1 MIKINISTLE
11 YILKITPSEQN
22 IMLVGRHG
30 IGKSKI
36 LESYFTRQGLKVVT
50 LFLGQM
56 SDPGD
61 LIGLPEKDSEHGQ
74 TNFLLPYWFP
84 KDDKPIVLF
93 LDELNRARPEVLQT
107 IMDLALNRK
116 LAGKS
121 LPEGSRI
128 ISAVNDGEQYTLTE
142 LDPALV
148 SRFNVYE
155 FVPSEAEWLSWAE
168 KNGIDQR
175 IIDFISENK
184 TLLDGTEFDK
194 SIMGLERTP
203 DRRSWERLSNI
214 LKNMESIGKTE
225 LSVISGIIGM
235 AAATKFFEYVTESKI
250 LTAQKVL
257 LASNFTPLEKKLKTY
272 KLPELAVINEGIFRF
287 LNSELYASTDEDKIN
302 KNLCSYY
309 HFIDRNKE
317 ALGHFANLFSS
328 ASYPNAAVFIATKC
342 KEIYSG
348 LRKFITEIGE

>member
-1 MIKINISTLE
+1 MTKIDIATLE
-11 YILKITPSEQN
+11 YILKITPPEQN
-22 IMLVGRHG
+22 IMLVGQHG

-36 LESYFTRQGLKVVT
+36 LETYFTNQRYKVVT

-61 LIGLPEKDSEHGQ
+61 IIGLPDKDSELKQ
-74 TNFLLPYWFP
+74 TDFLLPYWFP
-84 KDDKPIVLF
+84 KDDEPVVLF

-155 FVPSEAEWLSWAE
+155 FVPSESEWLLWAE

-184 TLLDGTEFDK
+184 NFLDGAELNNRIT
-194 SIMGLERTP
+194 GLERTP

-214 LKNMESIGKTE
+214 LKNIDAMGKRD
-225 LSVISGIIGM
+225 LAVISGVIGM
-235 AAATKFFEYVTESKI
+235 AAATKFYDFIVQNKI
-250 LTAQKVL
+250 LTAQKIL
-257 LASNFTPLEKKLKTY
+257 LT
-272 KLPELAVINEGIFRF
+272 
-287 LNSELYASTDEDKIN
+287 
-302 KNLCSYY
+302 
-309 HFIDRNKE
+309 
-317 ALGHFANLFSS
+317 
-328 ASYPNAAVFIATKC
+328 
-342 KEIYSG
+342 
-348 LRKFITEIGE
+348 